1 MNDHYRPEFITAQTE
16 ALIKEKAQLE
26 TELKEVATYDL
37 DQDKYTPNF
46 EELNPGDAE
55 DIEEA
60 GEETTAL
67 VENTATA
74 DTLIQSLNEVLSA
87 IKDMEAGHYG
97 WCENCREY
105 IPEERLKVYPA
116 AKTCIKCQDDK

>member
-1 MNDHYRPEFITAQTE
+1 MNDHYSSEFIAVQRE
-16 ALIKEKAQLE
+16 ALIKEKARLE